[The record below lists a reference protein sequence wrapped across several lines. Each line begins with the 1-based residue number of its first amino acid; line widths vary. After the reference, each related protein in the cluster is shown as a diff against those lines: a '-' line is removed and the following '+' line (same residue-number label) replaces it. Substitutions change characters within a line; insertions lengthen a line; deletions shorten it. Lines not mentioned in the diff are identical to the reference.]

1 MIIKQVIFFLVVHF
15 VTAFV
20 LKINAQDI
28 VQQKDSLLATFT
40 IQNGKVKEVRTD
52 NEQFRAS
59 AQKSGEELVAVL
71 DDFFANDTYRKTTR
85 IKVQQHL
92 LNVRLFLANE
102 VMDSVSSVV
111 YILEMPGIDSLN
123 KKLKEGDF
131 LKLESKP
138 SKIPQQ
144 FFISQLNNQ
153 QLILVSVLSF
163 LHKDAEAFKQRQR
176 NINHYLDWLL
186 KNIRSIKI

>member
-1 MIIKQVIFFLVVHF
+1 MIFFLVVHF